1 MVNFKHFSTLFLEF
15 PLWTLK
21 NQMFFGYVL
30 SAVIIVIA
38 ISIAIFTVVKIH
50 NLDMIHSA

>member
-15 PLWTLK
+15 PLWALK